1 MKKNSVVSLALSVAL
16 SLSALSVV
24 CATDRDVVMSA
35 EITPELRQIQ
45 HGVQIVLRT
54 GIKNTDAI
62 AGNVEYQVI
71 RQDAKGNEISSM
83 GSSTDLESG
92 EEASFATTFNKDELG
107 AGGKFIIVLRN
118 DNDDVLSE
126 EEVLLDGGIT
136 MFAANASETML
147 PIDEE
152 MDLAWTQ
159 ISNAD
164 EHIDPQQS
172 RASGT
177 SLTSRTRMYYGSS
190 SSSGYYEGLFQAG
203 KMNFESVVTNH
214 GNSSEKAICY
224 MAQYTSDNV
233 LKTISNMLEK
243 TISPGVS
250 EPIAPSFTM
259 SNSLYNE
266 VGSVKYYTW
275 NDSMVPCGDAA
286 TYTKGSHNDNF
297 VVGSSIL
304 TKADYYP
311 LFTGKSIINGSLKT
325 SSDVDV
331 IAYKASS
338 TKTVTIGKTSPGG
351 TFKVDV
357 YNSSG
362 SLQSS
367 NPTSFS
373 AKSGSTYYLRI
384 SGTKA
389 GNYKVTIQ

>member
-45 HGVQIVLRT
+45 NGEQIVLRT

-62 AGNVEYQVI
+62 AGNVEYLVI
-71 RQDAKGNEISSM
+71 RQDASSM

-107 AGGKFIIVLRN
+107 AGGKFIIVLKN

-164 EHIDPQQS
+164 ENVIPQQS

-177 SLTSRTRMYYGSS
+177 SLPSRTRMYYASS

-233 LKTISNMLEK
+233 LKTISNM
-243 TISPGVS
+243 
-250 EPIAPSFTM
+250 
-259 SNSLYNE
+259 
-266 VGSVKYYTW
+266 
-275 NDSMVPCGDAA
+275 
-286 TYTKGSHNDNF
+286 
-297 VVGSSIL
+297 
-304 TKADYYP
+304 
-311 LFTGKSIINGSLKT
+311 
-325 SSDVDV
+325 
-331 IAYKASS
+331 
-338 TKTVTIGKTSPGG
+338 
-351 TFKVDV
+351 
-357 YNSSG
+357 
-362 SLQSS
+362 
-367 NPTSFS
+367 
-373 AKSGSTYYLRI
+373 
-384 SGTKA
+384 
-389 GNYKVTIQ
+389 

>member
-45 HGVQIVLRT
+45 NGEQIVLRT

-190 SSSGYYEGLFQAG
+190 SKCSY
-203 KMNFESVVTNH
+203 
-214 GNSSEKAICY
+214 
-224 MAQYTSDNV
+224 
-233 LKTISNMLEK
+233 
-243 TISPGVS
+243 
-250 EPIAPSFTM
+250 
-259 SNSLYNE
+259 
-266 VGSVKYYTW
+266 
-275 NDSMVPCGDAA
+275 
-286 TYTKGSHNDNF
+286 
-297 VVGSSIL
+297 
-304 TKADYYP
+304 
-311 LFTGKSIINGSLKT
+311 KSW
-325 SSDVDV
+325 
-331 IAYKASS
+331 
-338 TKTVTIGKTSPGG
+338 
-351 TFKVDV
+351 
-357 YNSSG
+357 
-362 SLQSS
+362 
-367 NPTSFS
+367 
-373 AKSGSTYYLRI
+373 
-384 SGTKA
+384 
-389 GNYKVTIQ
+389 

>member
-1 MKKNSVVSLALSVAL
+1 MKKNSVVSLALSAAL

-45 HGVQIVLRT
+45 NGEQIVLRT

-92 EEASFATTFNKDELG
+92 EEASFATTFNKDEFG
-107 AGGKFIIVLRN
+107 AGGKFIIVLKN

-126 EEVLLDGGIT
+126 EEVLLGGGIT

-164 EHIDPQQS
+164 ENVIPQQS

-177 SLTSRTRMYYGSS
+177 SLTSRTRMHYGSVS
-190 SSSGYYEGLFQAG
+190 TNGYYEGLLKTG
-203 KMNFESVVTNH
+203 TMNFESTVTNN
-214 GNSSEKAICY
+214 GNSSEYAICY
-224 MAQYTSDNV
+224 TAQYTSANV
-233 LKTISNMLEK
+233 LKEISSTTK
-243 TISPGVS
+243 QSVS
-250 EPIAPSFTM
+250 AGASKVIPSTLTM

-286 TYTKGSHNDNF
+286 TYTKSSHNDNF

-304 TKADYYP
+304 AKADYYP
-311 LFTGKSIINGSLKT
+311 VFTGKSIINGSLKT

-351 TFKVDV
+351 TFKVDL

>member
-45 HGVQIVLRT
+45 NGEQIVLRT

-107 AGGKFIIVLRN
+107 AGGKFIIVLKN

-164 EHIDPQQS
+164 E
-172 RASGT
+172 
-177 SLTSRTRMYYGSS
+177 
-190 SSSGYYEGLFQAG
+190 
-203 KMNFESVVTNH
+203 
-214 GNSSEKAICY
+214 
-224 MAQYTSDNV
+224 NV
-233 LKTISNMLEK
+233 IS
-243 TISPGVS
+243 T
-250 EPIAPSFTM
+250 A
-259 SNSLYNE
+259 
-266 VGSVKYYTW
+266 
-275 NDSMVPCGDAA
+275 
-286 TYTKGSHNDNF
+286 
-297 VVGSSIL
+297 
-304 TKADYYP
+304 
-311 LFTGKSIINGSLKT
+311 
-325 SSDVDV
+325 
-331 IAYKASS
+331 
-338 TKTVTIGKTSPGG
+338 
-351 TFKVDV
+351 
-357 YNSSG
+357 
-362 SLQSS
+362 
-367 NPTSFS
+367 
-373 AKSGSTYYLRI
+373 
-384 SGTKA
+384 
-389 GNYKVTIQ
+389 